1 VDFVSVPAGRFAMG
15 WASGHPCERPRHLV
29 WVDAFM
35 IARTPATNA
44 DFAAYAKATGAPVP
58 PFWFEPGFADPG
70 QPVVGLSWT
79 EAVAFAEWSGARL
92 PTEA

>member
-1 VDFVSVPAGRFAMG
+1 MG

-44 DFAAYAKATGAPVP
+44 DFAAYANATGAPVP
-58 PFWFEPGFADPG
+58 PF
-70 QPVVGLSWT
+70 
-79 EAVAFAEWSGARL
+79 
-92 PTEA
+92 